1 MCLFTNQYFTK
12 QQYFTYIATI
22 YFVKHLLQKHKMS
35 FQIAT
40 LGNVDNA
47 VCWTLLFSDLVWNLT
62 TMYDGVRRGQVAAMA
77 TGSSVTLIN

>member
-1 MCLFTNQYFTK
+1 MPFYKSVFYQTAIFYH
-12 QQYFTYIATI
+12 IAMI